1 MVGTHN
7 VSAAKLVNS
16 VAARIAMT
24 PAVPDSD
31 GPAPGGRIKQV
42 QDRADGRGDQ
52 HHVDRDLAPVGCV
65 EMDPQLI
72 PHRDRER
79 DQQQQQ
85 ERVSRSGMLGVSEA
99 IPTAR

>member
-31 GPAPGGRIKQV
+31 GPAPGGRINRYRMEPT
-42 QDRADGRGDQ
+42 DA
-52 HHVDRDLAPVGCV
+52 A
-65 EMDPQLI
+65 I
-72 PHRDRER
+72 SITSIAI
-79 DQQQQQ
+79 
-85 ERVSRSGMLGVSEA
+85 SRRSRTSK
-99 IPTAR
+99 